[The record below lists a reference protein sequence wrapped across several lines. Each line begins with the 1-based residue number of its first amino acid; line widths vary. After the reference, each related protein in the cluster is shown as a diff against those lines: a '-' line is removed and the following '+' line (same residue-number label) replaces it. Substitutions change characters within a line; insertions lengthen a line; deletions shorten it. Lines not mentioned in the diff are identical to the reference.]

1 MGSCMVQLDF
11 NKILGL
17 EFKLWKG
24 SPRVPEPGNCTSTML
39 DEVGLVLDS
48 VPAFVS
54 FRSCPVC

>member
-17 EFKLWKG
+17 EFKPWNR
-24 SPRVPEPGNCTSTML
+24 SPRVPEPRNCVSTVL
-39 DEVGLVLDS
+39 DVVELVLDF

-54 FRSCPVC
+54 FRSCLVC